1 MQQEKNDSKKDKRN
15 YGLLKF
21 AMIAG
26 LILFYAVQW
35 FGPGLI
41 KNYKQN
47 KEYQNIYYGGDQ
59 SEVNESIDNYNKA
72 VMALRCYTDGVTS
85 KNSSLFIYTN
95 DTSNVEAIIKPN
107 LNYDVF
113 DSYDFQTVISKNTE
127 ITNELNI
134 FLENRDSLGCKV
146 ILTTSKTNF
155 FIKNIVNTNEE
166 TSYITYS
173 SYYYNQKE
181 KEQLANLINTRK
193 NYISAFKSKEQKIR
207 ELDSLQSGKIIF
219 SETELQN
226 KKIESGLKLIMG
238 PRINLKD
245 TTHLFY
251 FTAYNKVITKNQLT
265 SKLKNFIPL
274 FLKKQD
280 TTNCFIKEIPIIKPI
295 YNDN

>member
-1 MQQEKNDSKKDKRN
+1 MQQEKNDSKKDKRK

-72 VMALRCYTDGVTS
+72 VMALRRYTDSVTS

-127 ITNELNI
+127 ITNELNN

-155 FIKNIVNTNEE
+155 FIKNIVNTNEK

-193 NYISAFKSKEQKIR
+193 NYISAFKSKEQKIS

-251 FTAYNKVITKNQLT
+251 FTSYNTTITKNQLT

>member
-1 MQQEKNDSKKDKRN
+1 MQQENQNKDNIK
-15 YGLLKF
+15 YLLLKT
-21 AMIAG
+21 AIIG
-26 LILFYAVQW
+26 GVILFYLFQW
-35 FGPGLI
+35 FGPGI
-41 KNYKQN
+41 IQNYKQN
-47 KEYQNIYYGGDQ
+47 KEFQNIHYGGDE
-59 SEVNESIDNYNKA
+59 SEVNESIDKHNKA
-72 VMALRCYTDGVTS
+72 VMELRRYTDSVIS
-85 KNSSLFIYTN
+85 KNPSLFIYTN

-127 ITNELNI
+127 ITNELNN
-134 FLENRDSLGCKV
+134 FLDNRDSLGFKV

-155 FIKNIVNTNEE
+155 FIKNIVNTKQE
-166 TSYITYS
+166 TTYITYS

-193 NYISAFKSKEQKIR
+193 NYISVFKSKEQKIS

-251 FTAYNKVITKNQLT
+251 FTSYNTTITKKQLT
-265 SKLKNFIPL
+265 SKLKNFTPL

-280 TTNCFIKEIPIIKPI
+280 TTNCFIKEIPIIKPVYI
-295 YNDN
+295 DN

>member
-1 MQQEKNDSKKDKRN
+1 MQQENQNKDNIK
-15 YGLLKF
+15 YLLLKT
-21 AMIAG
+21 AIIG
-26 LILFYAVQW
+26 GVILFYLFQW
-35 FGPGLI
+35 FGPGI
-41 KNYKQN
+41 IQNYKQN
-47 KEYQNIYYGGDQ
+47 KEFQNIHYGGDE

-72 VMALRCYTDGVTS
+72 VMELRRYTDSVIS
-85 KNSSLFIYTN
+85 KNPSLFIYTN

-127 ITNELNI
+127 ITNELNN
-134 FLENRDSLGCKV
+134 FLDNRDSLGYKV

-155 FIKNIVNTNEE
+155 FIKNIVNTKQE

-193 NYISAFKSKEQKIR
+193 NYISVFKSKEQKIS

-226 KKIESGLKLIMG
+226 KKIESGLKRIMG

-251 FTAYNKVITKNQLT
+251 FTSYNKAITKKQLT
-265 SKLKNFIPL
+265 SKLKNFTPL

-280 TTNCFIKEIPIIKPI
+280 TTNCFIKEIPIIKPVYI
-295 YNDN
+295 DN

>member
-1 MQQEKNDSKKDKRN
+1 MQQENQNKDNIK
-15 YGLLKF
+15 YLLLKT
-21 AMIAG
+21 AIIG
-26 LILFYAVQW
+26 GVILFYLFQW
-35 FGPGLI
+35 FGPGI
-41 KNYKQN
+41 IQNYKQN
-47 KEYQNIYYGGDQ
+47 KEFQNIHYGGDE

-72 VMALRCYTDGVTS
+72 VMALRRYTDSVTS

-127 ITNELNI
+127 ITNELNN

-155 FIKNIVNTNEE
+155 FIKNIVNTKEE

-173 SYYYNQKE
+173 SFYYNQKE

-193 NYISAFKSKEQKIR
+193 NYISAFKSKEQKIS

-251 FTAYNKVITKNQLT
+251 FTSYNTTITKKQLT
-265 SKLKNFIPL
+265 SKLKNFTPL

-280 TTNCFIKEIPIIKPI
+280 TTNCFIKEIPIIKPV